1 MLLLQMHAA
10 ALSLL
15 VADASHTLRLKL
27 KLLQQMYVAA
37 LSLLV
42 ADAEVKAEA
51 AAANVRSGAVAA
63 RC

>member
-42 ADAEVKAEA
+42 ADAEVTAQRCRC
-51 AAANVRSGAVAA
+51 RS
-63 RC
+63 R